1 MIAELQPLTSAPP
14 LQELA
19 DFRYTLRRFLQF
31 SEEAASAAG
40 LTTQQH
46 QLLLQVAGAAGGI
59 RVTVGYIAERLALRH
74 HTVVELSKRCEEG
87 GLVVRTSEQGEYR
100 HVILTLTAQGVRL
113 LHTLSEAHLQE
124 LYVLGPALIKTL
136 APLTKNQAGTVRA

>member
-1 MIAELQPLTSAPP
+1 MNAELQPLISAPP

-40 LTTQQH
+40 ITTQQH
-46 QLLLQVAGAAGGI
+46 QLLLQIAGAAAGV
-59 RVTVGYIAERLALRH
+59 RVTVGYIAGRLGLRH
-74 HTVVELSKRCEEG
+74 HTVVELSKRSEEA

-124 LYVLGPALIKTL
+124 LYVLGPALIKRL
-136 APLTKNQAGTVRA
+136 APLTKKQAGTVQA